1 MVVCPRF
8 VWWRWLALPVVAALA
23 GPVAAQTAATDRLTP
38 VPRLP
43 SLAQRIDPIVPP
55 VERVAPSAP
64 RLPVAVVPGV
74 KRVRAG
80 VAAVTPPSAA
90 NVPAPTGVQAI
101 GSLPN
106 PRTARNTGAARPGAL
121 APSSR
126 SSLGATARRRSDHW
140 QDCKAS
146 ARTRHRSSQAGLP
159 ARAAEALSLAVRD
172 RMSPSVVP
180 QS

>member
-38 VPRLP
+38 VPELP

-101 GSLPN
+101 GSLPD
-106 PRTARNTGAARPGAL
+106 PRTARKTAARPGAL

-126 SSLGATARRRSDHW
+126 SSLGRPPAAAQTIGKTAKR
-140 QDCKAS
+140 AL
-146 ARTRHRSSQAGLP
+146 ARVTAAARPVSQ
-159 ARAAEALSLAVRD
+159 RAQPKR
-172 RMSPSVVP
+172 
-180 QS
+180 